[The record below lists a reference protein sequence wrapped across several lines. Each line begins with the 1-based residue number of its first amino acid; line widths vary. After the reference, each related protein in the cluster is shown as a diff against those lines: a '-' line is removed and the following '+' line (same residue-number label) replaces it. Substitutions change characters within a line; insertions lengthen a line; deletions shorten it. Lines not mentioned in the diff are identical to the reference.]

1 MKKAVI
7 AAVVAIGMGMACLYF
22 WPTRPVPAPQTAKEP
37 LESRGVVT
45 LPLSEIKADAIPS
58 PKSLGPLPPV
68 SQPFRTIIAKLKA
81 RADQG
86 DAGAACR
93 IAVEFAYCK
102 QLGLQQFQHQRW
114 LEQRQ
119 KALTLIQDPVTR
131 QNAIIA
137 MNGEMTFRD
146 ERLARYSDH
155 CDGVPPP
162 STADSIELWRTGAA
176 LGSVAAMKQYA
187 SGNAFRWDGIM
198 ESLPQLQRYQ
208 REAEGIAK
216 RAAAA
221 GDFDMMLALA
231 SAYAPQPNAQRSL
244 LGQSVKPDGAYS
256 LAIYSFLQSELDAS
270 GIDAPAKVTDL
281 VASRLDE
288 LRSALNLDEQ
298 NRAKSILGTE
308 VSQWRRPDFK
318 FADRST
324 HRPDSPDEIS
334 LASCGDS

>member
-68 SQPFRTIIAKLKA
+68 SQPFRTIIATLKA

-119 KALTLIQDPVTR
+119 KALR
-131 QNAIIA
+131 
-137 MNGEMTFRD
+137 
-146 ERLARYSDH
+146 
-155 CDGVPPP
+155 
-162 STADSIELWRTGAA
+162 
-176 LGSVAAMKQYA
+176 
-187 SGNAFRWDGIM
+187 
-198 ESLPQLQRYQ
+198 
-208 REAEGIAK
+208 
-216 RAAAA
+216 
-221 GDFDMMLALA
+221 
-231 SAYAPQPNAQRSL
+231 
-244 LGQSVKPDGAYS
+244 
-256 LAIYSFLQSELDAS
+256 
-270 GIDAPAKVTDL
+270 
-281 VASRLDE
+281 
-288 LRSALNLDEQ
+288 
-298 NRAKSILGTE
+298 IL
-308 VSQWRRPDFK
+308 
-318 FADRST
+318 
-324 HRPDSPDEIS
+324 
-334 LASCGDS
+334 

>member
-7 AAVVAIGMGMACLYF
+7 AAAAVIGIGIAVKSF
-22 WPTRPVPAPQTAKEP
+22 WPTAPVTTRQETAPANSQFASPQ
-37 LESRGVVT
+37 S
-45 LPLSEIKADAIPS
+45 LSTIKADAIPN

-68 SQPFRTIIAKLKA
+68 NQPFRTTFTVLKA

-102 QLGLQQFQHQRW
+102 QLDLQQFQHQRW

-119 KALTLIQDPVTR
+119 KALMLIQDPVTR
-131 QNAIIA
+131 QNAVTA

-155 CDGVPPP
+155 CDGVPRP
-162 STADSIELWRTGAA
+162 STADSIELWRRGAA
-176 LGSVAAMKQYA
+176 LGNVAAMKQYA

-198 ESLPQLQRYQ
+198 ESLPQLQTYQ

-270 GIDAPAKVTDL
+270 GADAPAKVTDL

-288 LRSALNLDEQ
+288 LRSALQADEQ
-298 NRAKSILGTE
+298 SRAKSILGTE
-308 VSQWRRPDFK
+308 VSQWKRPDFK
-318 FADRST
+318 FADRAT